1 MTARAARVAA
11 ARPAGLRVIGGRR
24 SVRPQVAPFA
34 VFGVVVIASMLGI
47 VMARTSLDA
56 GAFQLTEL
64 NDQIAAETER
74 QALLT
79 LEIAQ
84 LESPTRIGP
93 LAEEMGLVHP
103 ETRTVLLID
112 GIADDLAPVDLVV
125 EAVTSDEVAAPAVAD
140 GVDVVGQEEG
150 QP

>member
-1 MTARAARVAA
+1 MTARAARVAST
-11 ARPAGLRVIGGRR
+11 RPAGLRVIGGRR
-24 SVRPQVAPFA
+24 SARPQVAPFA
-34 VFGVVVIASMLGI
+34 VFGIVVIASMLGI
-47 VMARTSLDA
+47 VTARTSLDA

-64 NDQIAAETER
+64 NDRIAAETER

-93 LAEEMGLVHP
+93 LAEQMGLVHP
-103 ETRTVLLID
+103 DTRSVLLVD
-112 GIADDLAPVDLVV
+112 GIGDELDAPDLLV
-125 EAVTSDEVAAPAVAD
+125 EAGTTDQVAAAAVIS
-140 GVDVVGQEEG
+140 EEG

>member
-1 MTARAARVAA
+1 MTARAARPARVVA

-34 VFGVVVIASMLGI
+34 LFGVVVIASMLGI

-64 NDQIAAETER
+64 NGQIAAETER

-93 LAEEMGLVHP
+93 LAQEMGLVHP
-103 ETRTVLLID
+103 ETRTVLLVD
-112 GIADDLAPVDLVV
+112 GIADELDPADLMV
-125 EAVTSDEVAAPAVAD
+125 EAVTLDEVAAPAVAE
-140 GVDVVGQEEG
+140 DVIQEEG

>member
-1 MTARAARVAA
+1 MTARAARAVAT
-11 ARPAGLRVIGGRR
+11 RPAGLRVIGGRR
-24 SVRPQVAPFA
+24 PVRPQVGPFV
-34 VFGVVVIASMLGI
+34 VFGIVVIASMLGI

-64 NDQIAAETER
+64 NDQIAEETER

-93 LAEEMGLVHP
+93 LAEQMGLVHP
-103 ETRTVLLID
+103 DTRTVLLVD
-112 GIADDLAPVDLVV
+112 GIDDGLDPDLLV
-125 EAVTSDEVAAPAVAD
+125 EAATSGGVAAPAIGAGVAE
-140 GVDVVGQEEG
+140 EEG
-150 QP
+150 PP

>member
-34 VFGVVVIASMLGI
+34 LFGIVVVASMLGI

-64 NDQIAAETER
+64 NGRITAETER

-93 LAEEMGLVHP
+93 LAEEMGLIHP

-125 EAVTSDEVAAPAVAD
+125 EAPTLDQVAAP
-140 GVDVVGQEEG
+140 GSGDVTQEAG